1 MSQSN
6 SPDVVS
12 TMTDFSNAMTLDLN
26 DDEIKT
32 AGELIL
38 TIRARYVDK
47 WQFMSFDSFDHAAIE
62 LEHYRDEITT
72 TLAERLGILATV
84 DTAPVLDGEAPII
97 EIIGKIEGT
106 SFAKYGMDHEKKKWE
121 VELATERGEDYLGQK
136 GK

>member
-1 MSQSN
+1 MSKSAN
-6 SPDVVS
+6 PDVVS

-26 DDEIKT
+26 DDEIKI

-38 TIRARYVDK
+38 SIRARYVDK
-47 WQFMSFDSFDHAAIE
+47 WRFMSFSSFEQAASE

-84 DTAPVLDGEAPII
+84 DTAPVLDGESPLV

-106 SFAKYGMDHEKKKWE
+106 SFAKFGMDHEKKEFE
-121 VELATERGEDYLGQK
+121 VKRATERGEDYLGQK